1 MKKQCML
8 GVVFAFV
15 LAGLFTGCAKK
26 AETAGPVTLTG
37 IWFND
42 GRESEVFLDTMKDY
56 LDAHPNIK
64 IDLQI
69 IAYTGFDDKL
79 KMMISGGDIPDFARL
94 TTGSITV
101 FGEQT
106 LPLAQYIPNIKE
118 LEKDYMPAMLPWT
131 FNKAGEMMALPIE
144 VSANGPIVNKTAFR
158 NAGIDIDEVSK
169 TWTWAEFPGIVEKVI
184 AANPGIQYGLVV
196 DKTIHRFAT
205 IAYAFG
211 ANFLNQDKSAM
222 NFSSPEM
229 IQAMQFFKSMVDD
242 GTMTPSVWLGTQN
255 SNEVFQSGVAAV
267 HIGGSF
273 NLNGHRNN
281 IKNFEW
287 GTVHNPKGNILSS
300 VPGGKF
306 IAGFKGSRH
315 PREAAELIKTFADKE
330 HLSRYCLDTFNMSP
344 RVDTRINYPSNTADF
359 QIFGEDLSVTPEYA
373 GAEWVPPAILG
384 MQASFLEQMGEFL
397 QGKITAEQAAAILDK
412 QANEKFFNK

>member
-1 MKKQCML
+1 MKRKLVFML
-8 GVVFAFV
+8 V
-15 LAGLFTGCAKK
+15 LACLFASCAKK
-26 AETAGPVTLTG
+26 SGTEGPVTLTG

-42 GRESEVFLDTMKDY
+42 GRESEIFLETMQDY
-56 LDAHPNIK
+56 LEARRNIK
-64 IDLQI
+64 IDLQV

-79 KMMISGGDIPDFARL
+79 KMIISGGDIPDFARL

-101 FGEQT
+101 FAEQT
-106 LPLAQYIPNIKE
+106 LPLAPYTPNLKE
-118 LEKDYMPAMLPWT
+118 LEKEYMPAMLPWT
-131 FNKAGEMMALPIE
+131 YNKAGEMMALPIE

-158 NAGIDIDEVSK
+158 NAGIDIDEVSR
-169 TWTWAEFPGIVEKVI
+169 TWTWEEFPGIVKKAVD
-184 AANPGIQYGLVV
+184 ANPNIQYGLVV

-211 ANFLNQDKSAM
+211 ANFLNHDMSAM

-229 IQAMQFFKSMVDD
+229 IQAIKFFKSMVDD

-273 NLNGHRNN
+273 NLNGHNNN
-281 IKNFEW
+281 IKNFEC
-287 GTVHNPKGNILSS
+287 GAVHNPKGKILSS

-306 IAGFKGSRH
+306 IAGFKGSKH
-315 PREAAELIKTFADKE
+315 PQEAADLIKTFADKQ
-330 HLSRYCLDTFNMSP
+330 HLTQYCRDTFNMSP
-344 RVDTRINYPSNTADF
+344 RQDTAIEYPSNTDDF
-359 QIFGEDLSVTPEYA
+359 RIFGEDLSVTPEYA

-384 MQASFLEQMGEFL
+384 MQASFLEQMGEVL
-397 QGKITAEQAAAILDK
+397 QGKISAEQAAAILDQ
-412 QANEKFFNK
+412 QANEKFFSR

>member
-1 MKKQCML
+1 MQSYL
-8 GVVFAFV
+8 G
-15 LAGLFTGCAKK
+15 
-26 AETAGPVTLTG
+26 
-37 IWFND
+37 
-42 GRESEVFLDTMKDY
+42 S
-56 LDAHPNIK
+56 HPNIK
-64 IDLQI
+64 IDLQV
-69 IAYTGFDDKL
+69 IAYTGFDEKL
-79 KMMISGGDIPDFARL
+79 KMIISGGDVPDFARL

-101 FGEQT
+101 FAEQT
-106 LPLAQYIPNIKE
+106 LPLAPYISNIKE

-131 FNKAGEMMALPIE
+131 YNGAGEIMALPIE

-169 TWTWAEFPGIVEKVI
+169 TWTWEEFPEIVKKVVT
-184 AANPGIQYGLVV
+184 ANPNIQYGLVV

-205 IAYAFG
+205 LAYAFG
-211 ANFLNQDKSAM
+211 ARFLNNDMTAM
-222 NFSSPEM
+222 NFESSEM
-229 IQAMQFFKSMVDD
+229 IQAIRFFKSMVDD

-273 NLNGHRNN
+273 NLNGHNTN

-287 GTVHNPKGNILSS
+287 GAVHNPKARILSS

-306 IAGFKGSRH
+306 IASFKGAKY
-315 PREAAELIKTFADKE
+315 PQEAADLIKTFADKA
-330 HLSRYCLDTFNMSP
+330 HLSQYCRDTFNMSP
-344 RVDTRINYPSNTADF
+344 RVDTAIEYPSNTADF

-384 MQASFLEQMGEFL
+384 MQSSFLEQMGEVL
-397 QGKITAEQAAAILDK
+397 QGKVSAEQAAANLDK
-412 QANEKFFNK
+412 QAAEKFFNK

>member
-1 MKKQCML
+1 MKKPCAL
-8 GVVFAFV
+8 LCVCLLAFALLF
-15 LAGLFTGCAKK
+15 AGCGKK
-26 AETAGPVTLTG
+26 EEGPVTLTG

-42 GRESEVFLDTMKDY
+42 GRESEIFLETMQDY
-56 LDAHPNIK
+56 LESHGNIK
-64 IDLQI
+64 IDLQV
-69 IAYTGFDDKL
+69 IAYTGFDDKV
-79 KMMISGGDIPDFARL
+79 KMIISGGDIPDFARL

-106 LPLAQYIPNIKE
+106 LPLGPYIPAVKE

-131 FNKAGEMMALPIE
+131 YNKAGEIMALPIE

-169 TWTWAEFPGIVEKVI
+169 TWTWEEFPGIVKKVV
-184 AANPGIQYGLVV
+184 AANPNIQYGLVV

-211 ANFLNQDKSAM
+211 ARFLNNDMTEM

-229 IQAMQFFKSMVDD
+229 IRAIQFFKSMVDD

-273 NLNGHRNN
+273 NLNGHNTN

-287 GTVHNPKGNILSS
+287 GAVHNPKAGILSS

-306 IAGFKGSRH
+306 IASFRGAKH
-315 PREAAELIKTFADKE
+315 PQEAADLIKTFADKK
-330 HLSRYCLDTFNMSP
+330 HLSQYCRDTFNMSP
-344 RVDTRINYPSNTADF
+344 RVDTAIDYPSNTVDF
-359 QIFGEDLSVTPEYA
+359 QVFGEDLAVTPEYA

-384 MQASFLEQMGEFL
+384 MQASFLEQMGEIL
-397 QGKITAEQAAAILDK
+397 QGKISAEQAAAELDR
-412 QANEKFFNK
+412 QANEKFFAR